1 MASDRSVDNH
11 TMKGRRREHK
21 AINVSAALRTG
32 AEIAM
37 TIIAL
42 ESLLINLVP
51 CDSEG
56 EDGEILETEW

>member
-1 MASDRSVDNH
+1 
-11 TMKGRRREHK
+11 MKGRRREQE

-32 AEIAM
+32 AEMAM
-37 TIIAL
+37 TIL
-42 ESLLINLVP
+42 GFESLLVARVP